1 MLLLTLRR
9 VHKNVSQ
16 KFSDNNLTVVEE
28 FPLNLAHSTSDSCQS
43 CVTFDVKIIHFTWCM
58 YAHYLVKLL

>member
-43 CVTFDVKIIHFTWCM
+43 CVTFDVKIIHFT
-58 YAHYLVKLL
+58 